1 MNLGTV
7 MFDFSVLP
15 AGAMIDIVEQ
25 KTRLASGRAT
35 PVVAISHSKN
45 FTEQSAEELD
55 ALLTWAKSQEYVR
68 LSTYGQWQQH
78 LGSSE
83 TGVVSDFRKRSIAA
97 PLPDLA
103 QVSRIAC

>member
-1 MNLGTV
+1 

-68 LSTYGQWQQH
+68 LSTYGQWRQH